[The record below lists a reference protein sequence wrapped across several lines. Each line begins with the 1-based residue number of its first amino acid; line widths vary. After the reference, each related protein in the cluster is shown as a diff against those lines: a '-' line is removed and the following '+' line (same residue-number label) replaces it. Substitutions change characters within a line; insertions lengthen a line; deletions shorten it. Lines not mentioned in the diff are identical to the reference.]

1 METPGPD
8 AVALPIRLANRPN
21 DSLHADTAHAEDGTA
36 QALLRA
42 PSGKGLDTSPLAL
55 LPPELRT
62 RIYEMA
68 LIQPTGI
75 HLRASRE
82 LSLDDLFFDHT
93 CSPEKRIESMRIRIL
108 RALRLM
114 ATCHQ
119 VRSEIKNRL
128 LSLDDINV
136 HGMDFHNAEKNYS
149 RVQNTVPLLRRISS
163 SLGLSSGRVV
173 LWGVEKSYPI
183 HRYNATQPVNLA
195 HARRVPGLKHA
206 LSGYA
211 QAIQPFQLYIGLGMN
226 YFYAGTGHGH
236 LCKQDA
242 PVTTY
247 DSRHFQCIIP
257 LSDRMKAMKLVDE
270 AIDERIALL
279 RRQSEHQF
287 CPVRVL
293 RQKLESGLET
303 ARQYMREMVDRFFA
317 A

>member
-1 METPGPD
+1 M
-8 AVALPIRLANRPN
+8 
-21 DSLHADTAHAEDGTA
+21 
-36 QALLRA
+36 
-42 PSGKGLDTSPLAL
+42 
-55 LPPELRT
+55 
-62 RIYEMA
+62 
-68 LIQPTGI
+68 
-75 HLRASRE
+75 
-82 LSLDDLFFDHT
+82 
-93 CSPEKRIESMRIRIL
+93 
-108 RALRLM
+108 
-114 ATCHQ
+114 
-119 VRSEIKNRL
+119 
-128 LSLDDINV
+128 
-136 HGMDFHNAEKNYS
+136 
-149 RVQNTVPLLRRISS
+149 
-163 SLGLSSGRVV
+163 

-236 LCKQDA
+236 LCKRDA

-247 DSRHFQCIIP
+247 DSRHVQCIIP

-279 RRQSEHQF
+279 RRHSEHRF